1 MKQQALYPMLVL
13 GLMTALAA
21 GLLALPL
28 KLPLG
33 ALYWDLY
40 FAMDGAYRVSLGQVP
55 HVDFFVPSGA
65 LPYYLLAIAQQAFPG
80 AQPLLA
86 AQYATV
92 LITLPLMVLVV
103 LDAAGRSRA
112 LALWLTIPFAL
123 LTLLPFNAISFY
135 PAPGV
140 DGVGLYNRQSGLVLY
155 VLLAAMFAM
164 SDGWRRTIVVTIAL
178 AALFFLKINAF
189 APAVVLVAY
198 GMVAGLVSFRS
209 GLAALAG
216 TAFLAVLIGL
226 PTGMLGPYL
235 SDIAAMAS
243 HNAGQLGGRLFTLL
257 SVKFDVI
264 LPVALLVLAL
274 LAMDWRA
281 CLPYLRLLF
290 IGSLPERAHALRHLL
305 TRDGVMLGVALIMAI
320 VIENQNTGSQE
331 FAFLWPL
338 LLAILLRMP
347 QRLPPGSRGRNVV
360 MILFAAATLPT
371 AVNILHM
378 AARTAAVAPGFVG
391 LDRPELKGL
400 NQVIMRGQY
409 RDHALAAQK
418 HYPRARATYE
428 EFARAAQQ
436 PSTILYS
443 EIEYQTFYL
452 LDQADAMAAIRQ
464 REQARGR
471 AFESVYTLGILD
483 PMPYLLGKTPIRGV
497 TISLDIGRGFP
508 AARRD
513 RLVSAARAAEVLLLP
528 RCPVTPYILDV
539 EAIFA
544 PVLAERRR
552 EPLNDCWDIALK
564 P

>member
-1 MKQQALYPMLVL
+1 MKRSSLFPLLVL
-13 GLMTALAA
+13 GLMTILAL
-21 GLLALPL
+21 GLLAVPL

-40 FAMDGAYRVSLGQVP
+40 FTIDGAYRTTLGQVP

-65 LPYYLLAIAQQAFPG
+65 LPYYLLAATQHMFPQS
-80 AQPLLA
+80 QPLLA
-86 AQYATV
+86 AQYGIL
-92 LITLPLMVLVV
+92 LITLPLMALVV
-103 LDAAGRSRA
+103 VDAARRSQA
-112 LALWLTIPFAL
+112 LALWLAIPFAL

-140 DGVGLYNRQSGLVLY
+140 DGVGLYNRQSGQVLY
-155 VLLAAMFAM
+155 VLVAAMFAM
-164 SDGWRRTIVVTIAL
+164 ADGWRRTTVLSLAL

-189 APAVVLVAY
+189 APAAVLLVY
-198 GMVAGLVSFRS
+198 GMVAGLVTPRS
-209 GLAALAG
+209 GLTTVGALIALVL
-216 TAFLAVLIGL
+216 LAGL
-226 PTGMLGPYL
+226 PTGMLLPYL
-235 SDIAAMAS
+235 SDIGALAS
-243 HNAGQLGGRLFTLL
+243 HNAGQLSGRLFTLL

-264 LPVALLVLAL
+264 LPLAILACTLVLV
-274 LAMDWRA
+274 DWRA
-281 CLPYLRLLF
+281 SMPYLRILF
-290 IGSLPERAHALRHLL
+290 TGSIAARVAALRHVL
-305 TRDGVMLGVALIMAI
+305 TRDGVMLGVALVMAV

-338 LLAILLRMP
+338 LLVILLRIAARP
-347 QRLPPGSRGRNVV
+347 ASDVRWRSAI
-360 MILFAAATLPT
+360 MILFATATLPT

-378 AARTAAVAPGFVG
+378 AARTMAVAPGFVG
-391 LDRPELKGL
+391 LGRPELKGL
-400 NQVIMRGQY
+400 DQVIMREQY

-428 EFARAAQQ
+428 EFAREGQK

-452 LDQADAMAAIRQ
+452 LDQADAMGAIRV

-471 AFESVYTLGILD
+471 AFDSVYTLGILD
-483 PMPYLLGKTPIRGV
+483 PMPYLLGKTPIKGV

-508 AARRD
+508 AARRE
-513 RLVSAARAAEVLLLP
+513 RLVEAARAAEVLLLP
-528 RCPVTPYILDV
+528 RCPITPYILDV

-552 EPLNDCWDIALK
+552 EPLNPCWDLAVR